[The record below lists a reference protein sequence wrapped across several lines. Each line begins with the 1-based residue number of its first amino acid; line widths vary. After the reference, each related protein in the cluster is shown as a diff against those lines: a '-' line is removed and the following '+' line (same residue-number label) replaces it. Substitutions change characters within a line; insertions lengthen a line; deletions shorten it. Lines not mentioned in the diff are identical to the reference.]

1 MDLVAREASVA
12 RRTVYNQFESKEALF
27 IASVERVWSE
37 FPVVEITADESVLSD
52 PAAGLKRIGDAVV
65 DFWEPPIAV
74 AFLRMVIIEGT
85 RFPDLPTTF
94 FEAGKAPAMRALVE
108 YLRTLS
114 ANRVLHVEDAELAAS
129 QFLGLLNEPLLWLRV
144 IGIGDAPSK
153 ERREKVVAEGV
164 SMFLSR
170 YGKRQILPDS

>member
-52 PAAGLKRIGDAVV
+52 PAAGLTRIGDAVV

-74 AFLRMVIIEGT
+74 AR
-85 RFPDLPTTF
+85 
-94 FEAGKAPAMRALVE
+94 
-108 YLRTLS
+108 S
-114 ANRVLHVEDAELAAS
+114 A
-129 QFLGLLNEPLLWLRV
+129 
-144 IGIGDAPSK
+144 
-153 ERREKVVAEGV
+153 ERRV
-164 SMFLSR
+164 
-170 YGKRQILPDS
+170 GKECGSTCRSGWWPSH

>member
-74 AFLRMVIIEGT
+74 AFLRRSEEHTSELQSLMRISYAVFCLIKKMK
-85 RFPDLPTTF
+85 TTIS
-94 FEAGKAPAMRALVE
+94 
-108 YLRTLS
+108 YLSLAITHVTL
-114 ANRVLHVEDAELAAS
+114 
-129 QFLGLLNEPLLWLRV
+129 QLN
-144 IGIGDAPSK
+144 
-153 ERREKVVAEGV
+153 
-164 SMFLSR
+164 
-170 YGKRQILPDS
+170 

>member
-65 DFWEPPIAV
+65 ER
-74 AFLRMVIIEGT
+74 AF
-85 RFPDLPTTF
+85 
-94 FEAGKAPAMRALVE
+94 
-108 YLRTLS
+108 
-114 ANRVLHVEDAELAAS
+114 
-129 QFLGLLNEPLLWLRV
+129 
-144 IGIGDAPSK
+144 GIGPSALT
-153 ERREKVVAEGV
+153 EAMG
-164 SMFLSR
+164 MLNHHFAAAA
-170 YGKRQILPDS
+170 